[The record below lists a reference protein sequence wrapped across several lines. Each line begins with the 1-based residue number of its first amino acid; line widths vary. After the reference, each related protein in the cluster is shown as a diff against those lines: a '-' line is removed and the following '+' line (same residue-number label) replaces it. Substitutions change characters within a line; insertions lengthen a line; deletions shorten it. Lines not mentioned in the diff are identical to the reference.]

1 MARINRY
8 DTPAESNY
16 FNTFVPLPLDQIT
29 ALGMKRQEDL
39 ERRQD
44 VASKYID
51 EASMIDYIPGSKD
64 EERVK
69 NEFLPE
75 IQRLAEEAMSVD
87 LSNPVEWAKY
97 STRLKRLSLSDDIK
111 RIEQSAAGY
120 KQALAIA
127 KEQRMKGVYNPL
139 LDDTSK
145 MARGWN
151 SQSGIFDYTPESQ
164 IDKAK
169 LFEPYYSD
177 LANQGRFGTMNGI
190 QGQWVGVSRD
200 RVANVAAQSAQ
211 ELAGT
216 PGGQQIARLA
226 RMTNPGLYE
235 GMDDYDIL
243 RMQMTDYGMQKHGE
257 TFHAFPEGLQQ
268 GAGGS
273 SDAGKPW
280 TTNPQAIPGGEVEA
294 DIMGIKD
301 VLEYN
306 FASPT
311 SEKDQWSHN
320 PYSWSGTASRLTDLR
335 NAMNSEE
342 YQNMLEKRSNAISK
356 IIQKYPHM
364 AYSADGSKRLS
375 DNEILD
381 NYRSA
386 MTTRM
391 DSATFVPND
400 LDVLEYTQKIIDK
413 TFNNSRIVIQG
424 IKESFSPQ
432 ELADELGFED
442 VKELRENLEILAPS
456 FNTAGGI
463 SASVISKKSKGKV
476 AKALADGG
484 NELIITGNL
493 KVDNAMKP
501 LNQIRQMVDRGDTGR
516 VPITKS
522 GKYVNIDYDFTYING
537 EPMFIPIYTME
548 QKVGENQFETLTIKD
563 KTGNTIPARTT
574 LQELYDF
581 SLTSIYGP
589 KKTFDPNKTTPSR
602 GLTYYSD

>member
-8 DTPAESNY
+8 DAPAESNY

-268 GAGGS
+268 GSGGP

-400 LDVLEYTQKIIDK
+400 LDVLEYTQKIVDK
-413 TFNNSRIVIQG
+413 TFNNSRIVIRG

-476 AKALADGG
+476 AKALADAG

-501 LNQIRQMVDRGDTGR
+501 LNQIRQMVDRGDNGR
-516 VPITKS
+516 VPITKT

>member
-127 KEQRMKGVYNPL
+127 KEQRLKGVYNPL

-268 GAGGS
+268 GSGGP

-400 LDVLEYTQKIIDK
+400 LDVLEYTQKIVDK
-413 TFNNSRIVIQG
+413 TFNNSRIVIRG

-476 AKALADGG
+476 AKALADAG

-501 LNQIRQMVDRGDTGR
+501 LNQIRQMVDRGDNGR
-516 VPITKS
+516 VPITKT